1 MYLYKVGEWPQCMR
15 LQQLGNATTHARM
28 YSRQVS
34 MDISMDFGRLLG
46 SRGAWDSPAR
56 EELLS
61 PSDHCKINPLAPPM
75 QSNGIGG
82 LWRPVASRAHAGGN
96 PGHGTDHPR
105 SSQQPRAL
113 AGASLAQLLPR
124 QQPEGPQIQQLMAS
138 AARAQILGT
147 DFGHSCSHASLK
159 NCNVASVARPS
170 HG

>member
-1 MYLYKVGEWPQCMR
+1 MYLYKVEDWPQCMR
-15 LQQLGNATTHARM
+15 LQLLGNATTHARM

-82 LWRPVASRAHAGGN
+82 GLVCGDPWRPVPMQVATPATVQTIQGRHNNLGPWRAPHWHSYCLG
-96 PGHGTDHPR
+96 
-105 SSQQPRAL
+105 SSQR
-113 AGASLAQLLPR
+113 GRRYNS
-124 QQPEGPQIQQLMAS
+124 
-138 AARAQILGT
+138 
-147 DFGHSCSHASLK
+147 
-159 NCNVASVARPS
+159 
-170 HG
+170 